1 MCVCVCVWC
10 IFHTS
15 CIKLVVTK
23 IRCPAAW
30 PVIFCHWCHFYSHVC
45 ACSLEMHII
54 IIDDAS
60 APSSA
65 SASKMDP
72 NQSNRCSCHLPI
84 RLLRWNQPTNV
95 LQCILSTSQ
104 GGITVIIFKTQNHK
118 PRCIPAVYC
127 KNLYNVVERICNPV
141 QCDAAVS
148 HTLLLSLWCHWT
160 YLWPCSHCSALV
172 SLQCTGKA
180 KENGL
185 TWSLW
190 CAGSPRPKCPAL
202 AKSAGGHNAEKV
214 DTRADRPAEPG

>member
-1 MCVCVCVWC
+1 
-10 IFHTS
+10 
-15 CIKLVVTK
+15 
-23 IRCPAAW
+23 
-30 PVIFCHWCHFYSHVC
+30 
-45 ACSLEMHII
+45 MHII
-54 IIDDAS
+54 ISTIISISIQDGSKSIKQMLLPSANQVAS
-60 APSSA
+60 L
-65 SASKMDP
+65 K
-72 NQSNRCSCHLPI
+72 
-84 RLLRWNQPTNV
+84 PTN
-95 LQCILSTSQ
+95 QCIAMYTINFSRRHHSHN
-104 GGITVIIFKTQNHK
+104 FQNPK

-160 YLWPCSHCSALV
+160 YLWPCSHCSALF